1 MQEHYG
7 AALKGRQIWILFLWW
22 RSRTLMCIS
31 TSQLVARN
39 QSICRIWYYNKP
51 AYAAC
56 LCGQFSNTEC
66 FSPGFARETEGMLER
81 MTMNK
86 VLANT
91 VCGMAPEL
99 CPPGNVLCQI
109 QQAYCTGMINSRGT
123 PGLDYAF

>member
-1 MQEHYG
+1 MDLVPLVEIPDSDVYID
-7 AALKGRQIWILFLWW
+7 LPIGRAEPV
-22 RSRTLMCIS
+22 SYPD
-31 TSQLVARN
+31 
-39 QSICRIWYYNKP
+39 ICRIWYYNKP